1 MTMQPPYPPDA
12 RAKGYRFE
20 LDYERMLQSDTWAL
34 TPARLKPWLLMTSFI
49 AWQQT
54 PCGSL
59 PDSDELIAARIGMD
73 AGEFEQNRAILLRG
87 WQKADDGRLYH
98 PVVSEMVLEMLAR
111 KARETQRKADYRAKI
126 KAQNVSHLSHGTDNG
141 QARDSGGSDDTGTGT
156 GTSSKPYE
164 AYASVTGKPETREQ
178 HADSNPSCPSADIV
192 ALYHELMPLNP
203 RVKVLNDTR
212 KKAIRARWKEAA
224 LLTSKPF
231 GYSNRQE
238 GLAAWRE
245 FFEVCAESDFLTG
258 KAPAQPGRP
267 SFVADIDFLMSPTG
281 FARCLENKYHREA
294 QA

>member
-1 MTMQPPYPPDA
+1 MA
-12 RAKGYRFE
+12 RIRTIKPEFWTSE
-20 LDYERMLQSDTWAL
+20 QVMEI
-34 TPARLKPWLLMTSFI
+34 TPLARLAFI
-49 AWQQT
+49 AMWNF
-54 PCGSL
+54 
-59 PDSDELIAARIGMD
+59 SDDRGVHPASYKTLRAEAF
-73 AGEFEQNRAILLRG
+73 AGDDNITADTVAGLVAEMQRERLVAEFESDGKRYWHVTG
-87 WQKADDGRLYH
+87 WAKHQKIDKPTYRHPAPPNATTYH
-98 PVVSEMVLEMLAR
+98 RELAEDS
-111 KARETQRKADYRAKI
+111 ASAPRELAE
-126 KAQNVSHLSHGTDNG
+126 
-141 QARDSGGSDDTGTGT
+141 
-156 GTSSKPYE
+156 SSPPESKGVE
-164 AYASVTGKPETREQ
+164 GKGKEKAYASVTGKPETCEQ

-231 GYSNRQE
+231 GYSNRRE

-258 KAPAQPGRP
+258 KVPAQPGRP